1 MLSRTAAVLLILVIA
16 ASILLISGCSTSP
29 ADQEFIDFA
38 DASAEE
44 YLVSINEADYETFS
58 KHLGKE
64 MMEELTEENFYA
76 FADQVEGIVG
86 NYVEESKEFSKIQKE
101 SGYISVIYDTEYTE
115 EPEGVIFTLVLQK
128 VDGQIKISGSWFDSP
143 KLRGE

>member
-44 YLVSINEADYETFS
+44 YLVSINKADYETFS

>member
-16 ASILLISGCSTSP
+16 ASTFLISGCSTSP

-44 YLVSINEADYETFS
+44 YLVSINKADYETFS

-128 VDGQIKISGSWFDSP
+128 VDGQIKISGSWFNSP

>member
-1 MLSRTAAVLLILVIA
+1 MQNRTAAVLLVLAIA
-16 ASILLISGCSTSP
+16 ATAILISGCSTSP

-38 DASAEE
+38 DMAAEE

-58 KHLGKE
+58 KHLGKQ

-76 FADQVEGIVG
+76 FSEQLEGVVG
-86 NYVEESKEFSKIQKE
+86 NYIEGSRKYSKLQKE
-101 SGYISVIYDTEYTE
+101 SGFISIIYDTEYTS

-128 VDGQIKISGSWFDSP
+128 VDGQIKITGSWFNSP